1 MVRKT
6 KRRNKR
12 YLTSK
17 IKPKTIKVKN
27 TMFKKCGKKCGKK
40 CLLFYN
46 MKFPICKVN
55 TYSIDKRGIWAEY
68 ISAKNS

>member
-27 TMFKKCGKKCGKK
+27 TMFKKCGKKC
-40 CLLFYN
+40 LLFYN
-46 MKFPICKVN
+46 MKFPISKVN